1 MGAVIRADT
10 GLVAIRVEA
19 DSALPATRG
28 AAKKALRSMVTDQR
42 SYSSYTGS

>member
-1 MGAVIRADT
+1 MGDMMRGDT

-28 AAKKALRSMVTDQR
+28 AAKKAVRNIVIDKT
-42 SYSSYTGS
+42 SYNSFAGS